1 MNVPPP
7 SSIRIGGVSLGM
19 PISKLGVVHDK
30 FGEVIECAVHPFSIC
45 EWKNCICRHKCYQT
59 YDQNPQVFLAWQLGT
74 APGAMP
80 RALSSC
86 SNKNFPNR
94 HRRRRLGRCSARSSL
109 ALSPPLLIKLFIK
122 IFRFPDK
129 NNDGAANRVF
139 SVLCNLVVT
148 SCGLCGHP
156 FLFTAMGEAV
166 LCWVQWNKK

>member
-109 ALSPPLLIKLFIK
+109 CRAHFLSNCSLKFFGSPTKIMMERLIEFSRCYAILL
-122 IFRFPDK
+122 
-129 NNDGAANRVF
+129 
-139 SVLCNLVVT
+139 
-148 SCGLCGHP
+148 
-156 FLFTAMGEAV
+156 
-166 LCWVQWNKK
+166 